1 MERKNGM
8 HRFEI
13 LTRTQVEKVHQ
24 TSLQILEQIGM
35 DIGYPPALE
44 VLKKGGAKV
53 DGQRVFFPSGLVE
66 TQIKK
71 APRRFM
77 LHARNPQNNVIVGGG
92 NTIFAPGYGAPF
104 VTDLETG
111 RRKATLQ
118 DFENFVKLTGASL
131 NLDVLSG
138 TVVEPTDVPYETRH
152 AQMMY
157 AAIKYSDK
165 CFMGSTMGA
174 EAARDCIQMAALLF
188 GGRDQIES
196 APAIVSV
203 VGPLTP
209 LKYDERMIG
218 ALMEYAAAG
227 QPVLIASLAIAGAT
241 GPVTLAGNLALQNAE
256 VLAGIVL
263 TQLIREGT
271 PVIFGGASSN
281 AEMRNGTLSI
291 GSPEMAINA
300 AATAQMA
307 RYYKLPI
314 RSGGAVCDAK
324 SPDAQASYESMM
336 NLLMALVCGA
346 NFVLHSAGILE
357 SFNCMSYEKF
367 IMDDE
372 MCGMAKRIHRAIDVN
387 PDTLAFDVIKAVG
400 PGGHFL
406 DKDHTFDHF
415 RTEFYQP
422 RLSDRDDFVTWQAN
436 GSPQCMVTANLRVQE
451 ILNNYEAPELP
462 ADVDKDLKAFIA
474 KLG

>member
-1 MERKNGM
+1 M

-13 LTRTQVEKVHQ
+13 LTKTQVEKVRQ
-24 TSLQILEQIGM
+24 TSLQILEKIGM

-53 DGQRVFFPSGLVE
+53 DGQRVFFPSRLVE
-66 TQIKK
+66 AQIKK

-77 LHARNPQNNVIVGGG
+77 LHARNPQNNVVVGGG

-104 VTDLETG
+104 VTDLENG
-111 RRKATLQ
+111 RRKATLK
-118 DFENFVKLTGASL
+118 DFENFVKLTGASA

-138 TVVEPTDVPYETRH
+138 TVVEPTDVPYEIRH
-152 AQMMY
+152 AQMIY
-157 AAIKYSDK
+157 SAVKYSDK

-174 EAARDCIQMAALLF
+174 QAASDCIKMAAVLF

-196 APAIVSV
+196 APVIVSV
-203 VGPLTP
+203 IGPLTP
-209 LKYDERMIG
+209 LKYDARMLG

-227 QPVLIASLAIAGAT
+227 QPVLITSLAIAGAT

-271 PVIFGGASSN
+271 PIIFGGASSN

-291 GSPEMAINA
+291 GSPEMAMNA

-307 RYYKLPI
+307 RYYKLPA
-314 RSGGAVCDAK
+314 RCGGAVCDAK

-367 IMDDE
+367 IMDEE

-422 RLSDRDDFVTWQAN
+422 HLSNRDDFVTWQAN
-436 GSPQCMVTANLRVQE
+436 GSPQSLVTANMKVKQ
-451 ILNNYEAPELP
+451 ILNNYQAPELP
-462 ADVDKDLKAFIA
+462 ASVDRDLQKFIA
-474 KLG
+474 TLG

>member
-1 MERKNGM
+1 M

-13 LTRTQVEKVHQ
+13 LTKNQVERIHE
-24 TSLQILEQIGM
+24 TSLQILEKVGL
-35 DIGYPPALE
+35 DFDYPPALE

-53 DGQRVFFPSGLVE
+53 DGQRVLFPSRMVE
-66 TQIKK
+66 AQIKK
-71 APRRFM
+71 TPNRFT
-77 LHARNPQNNVIVGGG
+77 LHARDPKKNVVVGG
-92 NTIFAPGYGAPF
+92 NSTVFAPGYGAAF
-104 VTDLETG
+104 VTDLEYG
-111 RRKATLQ
+111 RRKATLK
-118 DFENFVKLTGASL
+118 DFENFVKLTGASA
-131 NLDVLSG
+131 NQDILSG

-152 AQMMY
+152 AQMIYTAM
-157 AAIKYSDK
+157 KYSDK

-174 EAARDCIQMAALLF
+174 RAARDCIEMAAVLF
-188 GGRDQIES
+188 GSRDQIES
-196 APAIVSV
+196 APVIMGVLGS
-203 VGPLTP
+203 LTP
-209 LKYDERMIG
+209 LKYDARMLG

-227 QPVLIASLAIAGAT
+227 QPPLIASLAIAGAT

-263 TQLIREGT
+263 AQLVREGT
-271 PVIFGGASSN
+271 PIIFGGASSN

-291 GSPEMAINA
+291 GSPEMAINT

-307 RYYKLPI
+307 RYYKLPA

-324 SPDAQASYESMM
+324 SSDSQSAYESMM
-336 NLLMALVCGA
+336 SLLMAQVSGA

-367 IMDDE
+367 IIDDE
-372 MCGMAKRIHRAIDVN
+372 MCGMVKRIKRGIQIN
-387 PDTLAFDVIKAVG
+387 PGTLALDVINAVG

-406 DKDHTFDHF
+406 DKDHTLDYF

-422 RLSDRDDFVTWQAN
+422 RLSNRDDYVTWQTS
-436 GSPQCMVTANLRVQE
+436 GSPQCMETAHQKYKE
-451 ILNNYEAPELP
+451 ILATYEPPDLP
-462 ADVDKDLKAFIA
+462 ADVDKDLRTFIR